1 MPPPLDVTLP
11 PLTNADTAGA
21 RVAWPV
27 APAAA
32 MPVPYASPFAATIA
46 FAFSIAVSAT
56 FPVAVTVALLL
67 EAEVAGATRTV
78 ATAPAAAKPT
88 RPSDAD
94 QLFTVAVPDDVSV
107 AFSVRAPPTLTLP
120 LTPTAA
126 ATATAPP
133 TASIV
138 DVSVAVIVIAS
149 APSPVTRMPS
159 LRLPDRYAST
169 AEPIRLTTLTPAPAA
184 AIAMP
189 PTARATEPATT
200 VESIVCPAVAEIVSF
215 PATPSADE
223 STCAFTPPAPAVPSC
238 CHFDASV

>member
-107 AFSVRAPPTLTLP
+107 AFSVRAPPT
-120 LTPTAA
+120 PTE
-126 ATATAPP
+126 PP
-133 TASIV
+133 SMRAV
-138 DVSVAVIVIAS
+138 VAV
-149 APSPVTRMPS
+149 VTKTS
-159 LRLPDRYAST
+159 W
-169 AEPIRLTTLTPAPAA
+169 
-184 AIAMP
+184 
-189 PTARATEPATT
+189 TEPAPLRLT
-200 VESIVCPAVAEIVSF
+200 VPADSATVS
-215 PATPSADE
+215 
-223 STCAFTPPAPAVPSC
+223 
-238 CHFDASV
+238 